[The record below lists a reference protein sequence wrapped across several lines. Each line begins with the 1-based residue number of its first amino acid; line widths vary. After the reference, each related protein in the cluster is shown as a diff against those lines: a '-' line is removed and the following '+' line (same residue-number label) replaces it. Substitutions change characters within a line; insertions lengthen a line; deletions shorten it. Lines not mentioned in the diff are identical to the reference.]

1 MPSILL
7 SGPAIEPWSVAEA
20 KSFLR
25 AENDGDDTV
34 IASLVAA
41 ARSHVEAMTR
51 CALIAQTWR
60 FVLDRWPNDGRVKP
74 GRGPLRSLVAARVY
88 DSAGAAIEIDA
99 GTLVVDKAGGVIA
112 PSTWGLP
119 PPGRA
124 TAGIELDVEIGF
136 GTDATDVPDA
146 LRHAVRTLVA
156 HWYENRGLI
165 AIGQSVAMMPASVSA
180 MIASYRVPAL

>member
-7 SGPAIEPWSVAEA
+7 SAPASEPWSVAEA

-25 AENDGDDTV
+25 VENDDDDTV
-34 IASLVAA
+34 IASLIAA

-51 CALIAQTWR
+51 CALIVQTWR
-60 FVLDRWPNDGRVKP
+60 FVLDRWPKDGRVKP
-74 GRGPLRSLVAARVY
+74 GRGPLRTLTAARVY
-88 DSAGAAIEIDA
+88 DSTGTATAVDVGMFVID
-99 GTLVVDKAGGVIA
+99 KPSGVIA
-112 PSTWGLP
+112 SSAWALP
-119 PPGRA
+119 APGR
-124 TAGIELDVEIGF
+124 TTFGIELDVEIGF
-136 GTDATDVPDA
+136 GTAATDVPDA

-180 MIASYRVPAL
+180 MIASYRVRAL